1 MNSES
6 VYFLLHKQ
14 NQKIRKQVE
23 IKSKKKTKIRA
34 RDGPIYKRESWK
46 APRKNRNRHHF
57 TNFLWFLRSVCVGV
71 DKGKNW

>member
-23 IKSKKKTKIRA
+23 IKSKKVENSGWDRNPWTA
-34 RDGPIYKRESWK
+34 RGRDTPDRSAWSMDPLGWTYKWES
-46 APRKNRNRHHF
+46 
-57 TNFLWFLRSVCVGV
+57 
-71 DKGKNW
+71 

>member
-23 IKSKKKTKIRA
+23 IKSKKTKIRA
-34 RDGPIYKRESWK
+34 RDGPIYKRES
-46 APRKNRNRHHF
+46 
-57 TNFLWFLRSVCVGV
+57 
-71 DKGKNW
+71 

>member
-23 IKSKKKTKIRA
+23 IKSKKKSKIRA
-34 RDGPIYKRESWK
+34 RDDGPKYKWES
-46 APRKNRNRHHF
+46 
-57 TNFLWFLRSVCVGV
+57 
-71 DKGKNW
+71 

>member
-23 IKSKKKTKIRA
+23 IKSKKKNRKFGLGMMDLNINGKAERHLVKIVI
-34 RDGPIYKRESWK
+34 GTIL
-46 APRKNRNRHHF
+46 RNF
-57 TNFLWFLRSVCVGV
+57 YGF
-71 DKGKNW
+71 